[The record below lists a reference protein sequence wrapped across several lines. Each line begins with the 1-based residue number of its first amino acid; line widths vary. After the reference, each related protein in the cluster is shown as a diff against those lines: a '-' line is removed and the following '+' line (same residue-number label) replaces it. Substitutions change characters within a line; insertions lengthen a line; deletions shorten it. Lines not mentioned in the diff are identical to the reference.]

1 MSKDAD
7 KESIA
12 ENKEHDQKV
21 EIKLYGHLQKFTTGA
36 MGLYKS
42 WAKYWF
48 MHDDSTCQLLY
59 YNSSN
64 DDTPRGKI
72 DIINATFKFVPENA
86 KQGEFTI
93 SSGED
98 HLLSAG
104 NKDSMMQW
112 INQLQSKR
120 NNYNSRT
127 NLDFTSSTVYIA
139 GICNDSSVLEH
150 DPRPRTSGKVAMFKS
165 LLKGPHKKENNSTFF
180 SASDRSSGD
189 TISVNSM
196 DSTTTDCTKCKDA
209 QWAAFKL
216 QSRIDELTASNSNY
230 EEIVKELSS
239 KFTEKIQA
247 AEKGINAEDNQDVL
261 NLKDVIIGDLK
272 RKLMTYCQEMDMLR
286 EDIEMLKKDLSEADN
301 KLRCNEEVIR
311 CKEQVVLNLSKPLP
325 DALSSRTPNS
335 SSYFYD
341 AKQTV
346 IDEDE
351 LEHLKDMNE
360 AYQLQI
366 SHFQGELLQMQALRK
381 SDDERAN
388 NMMFDY
394 EDLKARHMKLSINH
408 RIMMR
413 EFDKFMGGAMPQD
426 SIELIGRIEKETR
439 PYLCKDL
446 MDDHK
451 VEEEQFV
458 PKQRVLELE
467 EAINSYVAQNRLLEE
482 EIVQINNLRHE
493 EQKRSHQ
500 VRAEL
505 EKTNSHYMLLL
516 REINKLRTGAETTIS
531 PDFQEIAAALIEQV
545 KDEDLMDVQ
554 KLGNDITHKYD
565 RYGFEITKLYIKKG
579 STTKNEMAWD
589 KHIVHFGNHFDKGKE
604 LKALVRIGVPHKYRA
619 SFWKACI
626 RRITAHCKGRE
637 EPGYYK
643 TLLSQAGSDIFTK
656 QIELDLMRTLPNN
669 CLFNTTSATGVD
681 KLRNVLLAFSRYNV
695 EIGYCQGL
703 NRIAAFALSVLNLK
717 EEDSFWA
724 VVAIVEILPEDYYSH
739 TMIGA
744 QVDQR
749 VLSDIM
755 SDKYP
760 KIMAHFQQFKIDL
773 SLITF
778 NWFLTLYVDNT
789 NIDVIL
795 SFWDSFFYEGDK
807 VLFRYALSIFRIHH
821 DMLLT
826 TRDGIEVY
834 NFCRAIGD
842 SDLSTPE
849 NIKKIAFGE
858 LNPFPMERVNKRREF
873 HYKKVVGE
881 LNQLNE
887 MRAQYNTHKRSSA
900 IDYDSD

>member
-1 MSKDAD
+1 M
-7 KESIA
+7 
-12 ENKEHDQKV
+12 
-21 EIKLYGHLQKFTTGA
+21 
-36 MGLYKS
+36 
-42 WAKYWF
+42 
-48 MHDDSTCQLLY
+48 
-59 YNSSN
+59 
-64 DDTPRGKI
+64 
-72 DIINATFKFVPENA
+72 
-86 KQGEFTI
+86 
-93 SSGED
+93 
-98 HLLSAG
+98 LSAG

-112 INQLQSKR
+112 INHLQSKR
-120 NNYNSRT
+120 NNYNSRI
-127 NLDFTSSTVYIA
+127 NLDFTASTKYVA
-139 GICNDSSVLEH
+139 GICNDSFVAEP
-150 DPRPRTSGKVAMFKS
+150 DPKPRAPGKVAMFKS
-165 LLKGPHKKENNSTFF
+165 LLKGPNKRDTNSTFF
-180 SASDRSSGD
+180 SQSDRSSGD
-189 TISVNSM
+189 TISVNSA
-196 DSTTTDCTKCKDA
+196 DSIPATECTKCKDA

-247 AEKGINAEDNQDVL
+247 AENGKNTDDNQDIL
-261 NLKDVIIGDLK
+261 DLKDVVIGDLK
-272 RKLMTYCQEMDMLR
+272 RKLMTYCQEMDMLK
-286 EDIEMLKKDLSEADN
+286 EEIEMLKKDLAEADN

-311 CKEQVVLNLSKPLP
+311 CKEQVVLNLSKPIP
-325 DALSSRTPNS
+325 DALSTKTPNS

-366 SHFQGELLQMQALRK
+366 SHFQGELLQLQALRK
-381 SDDERAN
+381 SDEERAN

-439 PYLCKDL
+439 PYLCEDL
-446 MDDHK
+446 MDDQK
-451 VEEEQFV
+451 VEEDQFV
-458 PKQRVLELE
+458 PKQQVLELE
-467 EAINSYVAQNRLLEE
+467 EAINSYVAQNKLLEE
-482 EIVQINNLRHE
+482 EILQITNLRHE
-493 EQKRSHQ
+493 ERKQFHQ
-500 VRAEL
+500 VKAEL
-505 EKTNSHYMLLL
+505 EKTNNHYMLLL
-516 REINKLRTGAETTIS
+516 REINKLRTGAETAIS
-531 PDFQEIAAALIEQV
+531 SDLQEIAAALIEQV

-554 KLGNDITHKYD
+554 KLGNDITQKYD
-565 RYGFEITKLYIKKG
+565 RYGFSITKLYNKKG
-579 STTKNEMAWD
+579 SNSKNETAWD
-589 KHIVHFGNHFDKGKE
+589 KHIVHFGNNFDKCKE
-604 LKALVRIGVPHKYRA
+604 LKALVRAGVPHKYRA

-637 EPGYYK
+637 EPGFYK
-643 TLLSQAGSDIFTK
+643 TLLSQAGNNIFTK

-703 NRIAAFALSVLNLK
+703 NRIAAFALTVLNLK

-724 VVAIVEILPEDYYSH
+724 VVAVVEVLPPDYYSQ
-739 TMIGA
+739 TMVGA

-795 SFWDSFFYEGDK
+795 AFWDSFLYEGDK
-807 VLFRYALSIFRIHH
+807 VLFRFALAIFRIHH

-842 SDLSTPE
+842 SDLCTPE
-849 NIKKIAFGE
+849 NIKRIAFGE
-858 LNPFPMERVNKRREF
+858 LNPFPMERVSKRREF
-873 HYKKVVGE
+873 HYRKVVGE

-887 MRAQYNTHKRSSA
+887 LRAQYNTHKRSSA